1 MVPNAI
7 VQQKLEDKEYILIS
21 ESKSVSMYCKKC
33 YIPILK
39 CENVNEAMLTS
50 RYDDE
55 LGEQN

>member
-1 MVPNAI
+1 
-7 VQQKLEDKEYILIS
+7 
-21 ESKSVSMYCKKC
+21 MYCKKC